1 MFIILFFEIILN
13 FNFIS
18 NNFVVLHF
26 KELFDDYKKLE
37 NNAHITKIF
46 LDNYLDYKIYT
57 IIKIGSPNKI
67 IPVFINSNIKIF
79 RTKFNDGK
87 ISNFDFTKFDIYQPS
102 YSKSFINITELLN
115 LEEFYFF
122 GYSLINE
129 TIFLCKNKN
138 CEKEY
143 EIKNFQLYAQ
153 TKNDILN
160 YSYSLGELGI
170 PLSKSNNDQ
179 ANILIELKN
188 LEIINTNIFTIEYTD
203 NKEGYIY
210 LGEYPHIYNSIE
222 YNKDILTT
230 AYSIPNYGANNQIKL
245 KMDKIY
251 IINESNNSN
260 IFLQNNSISFN
271 YGSGIILSSEEYFNK
286 ILEIFFNKYINMNIC
301 KINIE
306 RRNINNNYN
315 IISCKKSA
323 EFKIEKFP
331 PLYLFKEEFDFIF
344 ELNYNDLFEQIDNIF
359 IFLVIYFPFSCD
371 KFELGKP
378 FLKKY
383 QLSYNVDMSTVHF
396 YKKNNMNNNKDKK
409 NNKSNNFI
417 FLFILII
424 LVIFFLGLYYKKI
437 FHSKRKKRKN
447 ELNED
452 YDFNIPINDIN

>member
-143 EIKNFQLYAQ
+143 EIKNFQLY
-153 TKNDILN
+153 
-160 YSYSLGELGI
+160 
-170 PLSKSNNDQ
+170 
-179 ANILIELKN
+179 
-188 LEIINTNIFTIEYTD
+188 IEYTD

-251 IINESNNSN
+251 IINENNNSN

-409 NNKSNNFI
+409 NNKSNNFV